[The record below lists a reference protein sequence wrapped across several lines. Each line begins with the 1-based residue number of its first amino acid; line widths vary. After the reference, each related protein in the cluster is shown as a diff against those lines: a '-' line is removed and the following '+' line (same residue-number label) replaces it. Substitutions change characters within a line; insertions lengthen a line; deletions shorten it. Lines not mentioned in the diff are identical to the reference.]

1 MSIQTANLAAAA
13 EAVPS
18 HSTVHDARLV
28 DRRDHGGRHVL
39 EVVFLPEVDRVPP
52 AAPLSLNQ
60 HSGSHS
66 ARCWLSPRSSTA
78 SDPRIHTTRNP
89 GAAFLITGPNQR
101 GGEPVGVSYRKAEHK
116 TL

>member
-52 AAPLSLNQ
+52 GVMWILVDHDCGIGDVQPQ
-60 HSGSHS
+60 G
-66 ARCWLSPRSSTA
+66 
-78 SDPRIHTTRNP
+78 D
-89 GAAFLITGPNQR
+89 FLI
-101 GGEPVGVSYRKAEHK
+101 AEVR
-116 TL
+116 

>member
-1 MSIQTANLAAAA
+1 VVRVSIQTANLAAAA

-66 ARCWLSPRSSTA
+66 ARCWLSPRSSTGGSIA
-78 SDPRIHTTRNP
+78 E
-89 GAAFLITGPNQR
+89 FL
-101 GGEPVGVSYRKAEHK
+101 EDDDE
-116 TL
+116 